1 MKKSLIA
8 LAVLASTGAMA
19 QSSVTLY
26 GIADVN
32 LQSSKAAGLRQTKVE
47 SGGVNGSRFGLKGSE
62 DLGGGLKA
70 LFVLEGG
77 FNIDNGSSSKAGSLF
92 NRQSYV
98 GLAGNFGEFRIGNV
112 RTAYDDTSIN
122 SDPLW
127 DSLLAPA
134 YSVWTN
140 NYNPTPGNSVYYS
153 TPSFGGLTAAVS
165 YALGENKSN
174 ATATAGAKKEIG
186 VGAVNVQYSAGPIY
200 ASIAYQED
208 KLAKRAY
215 GLAVNTLS
223 ITPVA
228 PAAAFATAS
237 AAANSAAVASY
248 KTTLVNASYDLGV
261 AKLEGSYNRN
271 VQADNTKSDQYQIG
285 VDVPVSPALTLST
298 GYAYSKDKLNGVS
311 GDKRDGFGLGAKYS
325 LSKRTFVY
333 TGAVF
338 GETKPAAGGNKVKT
352 DIYAIGLNHSF

>member
-32 LQSSKAAGLRQTKVE
+32 LQSSKVSGLRQTKVE
-47 SGGVNGSRFGLKGSE
+47 SGGVNGSRFGLKGAE

-77 FNIDNGSSSKAGSLF
+77 FAIDNGASGKAGSLF
-92 NRQSYV
+92 NRNSYI
-98 GLAGNFGEFRIGNV
+98 GLAGGFGEFRIGNV

-122 SDPLW
+122 ANPLW

-134 YSVWTN
+134 YSVWVN
-140 NYNPTPGNSVYYS
+140 NYSATPGNSVYYS

-165 YALGENKSN
+165 YALGENKSVN
-174 ATATAGAKKEIG
+174 PNKKEIG
-186 VGAVNVQYSAGPIY
+186 VGAANVQYSAGPIY

-208 KLAKRAY
+208 KIAKRVY
-215 GLAVNTLS
+215 GLAANTLS
-223 ITPVA
+223 VTPA
-228 PAAAFATAS
+228 TPAAAFTAATD
-237 AAANSAAVASY
+237 AANGAAGVSY
-248 KTTLVNASYDLGV
+248 KTTLVNASYDFGM
-261 AKLEGSYNRN
+261 AKLGASYNRN
-271 VQADNTKSDQYQIG
+271 VTAAEMKSDQYQIG
-285 VDVPVSPALTLST
+285 VDVPVSPALILST
-298 GYAYSKDKLNGVS
+298 GYAYSKDKAANGVS

-338 GETKPAAGGNKVKT
+338 GETKPAGGGNKVKT
-352 DIYAIGLNHSF
+352 DIYAVGLNHSF